1 MTSAST
7 PSLLTTRLRAAR
19 LGIYA
24 RSRIARSTRRRV
36 AGRTLAEPFPT
47 RETVIGDT
55 AARRATSPMA
65 TRRDDGSVVQHRLD
79 LGIVDAGPVVPVD
92 TGIDLSAQRFALDG
106 LQRR

>member
-36 AGRTLAEPFPT
+36 AARTRPELLT
-47 RETVIGDT
+47 TLETVIGDT
-55 AARRATSPMA
+55 AARRATSPMVI
-65 TRRDDGSVVQHRLD
+65 RRCVGSVVQHRLD
-79 LGIVDAGPVVPVD
+79 LRIVDVGLVIPVVAGVD
-92 TGIDLSAQRFALDG
+92 ALR
-106 LQRR
+106 Q